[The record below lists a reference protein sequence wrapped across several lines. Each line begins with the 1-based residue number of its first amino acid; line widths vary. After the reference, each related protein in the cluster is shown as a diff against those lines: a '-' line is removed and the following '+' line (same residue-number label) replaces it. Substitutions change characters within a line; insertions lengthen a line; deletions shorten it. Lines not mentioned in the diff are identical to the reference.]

1 MVKVAHWRLC
11 QCPKR
16 HKFTYGGNKYK
27 ILDALFLKM
36 KTTCILVD
44 GILMPCI
51 LRRPAIPSV
60 SRSTD
65 SLISSRNRALSPV
78 SNLRADSPA
87 GYNNGMEQRRYKHF
101 LMHLS
106 SH

>member
-1 MVKVAHWRLC
+1 MSKTSYIYLWRE
-11 QCPKR
+11 
-16 HKFTYGGNKYK
+16 Y
-27 ILDALFLKM
+27 ILDALYLKM

-44 GILMPCI
+44 GILMPCF

-60 SRSTD
+60 SRSAD
-65 SLISSRNRALSPV
+65 PLISSRNRALSPV
-78 SNLRADSPA
+78 SNLRADSSA
-87 GYNNGMEQRRYKHF
+87 DYDNDMEQRRYRHF